1 MALAIGLTAMVTGH
15 TAIIA
20 PSHITDTA
28 LATIL
33 ADFTGVMVMAMA
45 MVTMIVMAAV
55 FLRMIERD
63 TFNAYKRGLG
73 LLYISMPQ
81 TGSWSGTIR
90 FRDQ

>member
-33 ADFTGVMVMAMA
+33 ADFTGVMFMA